1 MPRVLTE
8 TVNAAQIYSIVAKDA
23 LVNGQLVL
31 TSSYVVGNLSGGIF
45 TKILGA
51 GNFNTAVLNLALS
64 TTFSSY
70 ITQVKALVVSQEG
83 LDTGQGDKVMFAL

>member
-8 TVNAAQIYSIVAKDA
+8 TVNAARIYNIVAQDT

-31 TSSYVVGNLSGGIF
+31 TSSYVVGFLADGVF
-45 TKILGA
+45 TVIVGA
-51 GNFNTAVLNLALS
+51 GNYDSAVLNLALS

-83 LDTGQGDKVMFAL
+83 LDTAQGDKVMFAL